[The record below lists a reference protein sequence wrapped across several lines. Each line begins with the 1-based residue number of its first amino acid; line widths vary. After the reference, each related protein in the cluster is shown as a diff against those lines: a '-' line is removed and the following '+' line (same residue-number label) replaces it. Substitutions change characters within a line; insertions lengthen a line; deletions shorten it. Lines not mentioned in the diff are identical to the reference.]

1 MNSQKPRRIGDAVCY
16 VYGDYKLNKRVIL
29 PYGIAP
35 TMMSA
40 TGETG
45 GAIPLHLEIKR
56 VYETDDKTC

>member
-45 GAIPLHLEIKR
+45 GGQFPCILK
-56 VYETDDKTC
+56 